1 MNMIMNMNMTTRLI
15 AGLSAGL
22 MSISFAHAE
31 MMTLTDIAGR
41 SVSVNVPIQRAV
53 LGEGRQLYIIAAL
66 DRENPTKRIVG
77 WRKDLMEADPA
88 TYKAYLAKFPEFADV
103 PTFDGLEQSLIDIET
118 TIAQKPDAVFLNIG
132 IKKAVEEANY
142 VEKLG
147 ALDIPVIYVDFRN
160 DPERNTEP
168 SIRLFGKLFDQEARA
183 EAFIDFRAEEIA
195 RVTDKL
201 LLTDVNRP
209 KVFIDRAAG
218 FYEDCCHSFGAGNFG
233 AMVEMAGGENIAK
246 DLIPGTFGQINA
258 EQVIV
263 SNPDHIIVT
272 SAQWDAYVPGGRWVP
287 VGAGADAN
295 LVKSKLEYY
304 PTRPAYLGIAAQKTH
319 AFHAVWHQFYNSP
332 YQFVAIQKMAK
343 WFHPDL
349 FADLDPDDTFRKL
362 HDRFLP
368 IDYQP
373 GYFGSLQE
381 KDE

>member
-1 MNMIMNMNMTTRLI
+1 MIMNTTIRLI
-15 AGLSAGL
+15 SGLAAGL
-22 MSISFAHAE
+22 MSIGFAHAE
-31 MMTLTDIAGR
+31 MMLLTDIAGR

-77 WRKDLMEADPA
+77 WRKDLKEADPA

-209 KVFIDRAAG
+209 KVFSDRAAG

-287 VGAGADAN
+287 VGPGADAN

-304 PTRPAYLGIAAQKTH
+304 PTRPAYLGIAAQKSH

-349 FADLDPDDTFRKL
+349 FTDLDPDDTFREL

>member
-1 MNMIMNMNMTTRLI
+1 MIMNTTIRLI
-15 AGLSAGL
+15 SGLAAGL
-22 MSISFAHAE
+22 MSIGFAHAE
-31 MMTLTDIAGR
+31 MMLLTDIAGR
-41 SVSVNVPIQRAV
+41 SVNVNVPIQRAV

-66 DRENPTKRIVG
+66 DWENPTKRIVG
-77 WRKDLMEADPA
+77 WRKDLKEADPA

-183 EAFIDFRAEEIA
+183 EAFIDFRAEKIA

-233 AMVEMAGGENIAK
+233 AMVEMAGGNNIAK

-287 VGAGADAN
+287 VGPGADAN

-304 PTRPAYLGIAAQKTH
+304 PTRPAYLGIAAQKSH

-349 FADLDPDDTFRKL
+349 FADLDPDDTFREL

-373 GYFGSLQE
+373 GYFGSLQG

>member
-1 MNMIMNMNMTTRLI
+1 MIMNMNMTTRLI